1 MPSMGSRA
9 PFGAGKAVLDLRFL
23 LTQHPRAI
31 SASAQWTRLRHAGAR
46 DPPHPEDRPNGR
58 TREGPPL
65 VFPPH
70 LKLWSH
76 LPLDVQQAL

>member
-9 PFGAGKAVLDLRFL
+9 LFGAGKAVLDLRFL

-31 SASAQWTRLRHAGAR
+31 SASAQWTRLRHVGAR
-46 DPPHPEDRPNGR
+46 DPPRGR
-58 TREGPPL
+58 TQWENKGGPPL